1 MITIRVKNKEYEFK
15 KPYYLIP
22 KVPKHD
28 IALYPDGGNNK
39 EYCKCEKCKELRKR
53 RDSIY
58 KQITYNQIKSL
69 VVRSFRTT
77 Q

>member
-22 KVPKHD
+22 VDEFRLIKAKVK
-28 IALYPDGGNNK
+28 G
-39 EYCKCEKCKELRKR
+39 
-53 RDSIY
+53 SILVWNIEG